1 MGIPTNTTTY
11 GDISPRTAGAAKAR
25 LLSRG
30 QHLMVVE
37 RFGQVDPQQKNKT
50 KTCKWRRYNSFP
62 RATQPLAEGI
72 PPTGNKLTYTDVQAT
87 LEQYGDSYK
96 LTDVIVD
103 THEDKVLQ
111 EMMDLSGE
119 CAAETIETI
128 RINILKAGTNV
139 FYANG
144 AASRA
149 YVTSPPTR
157 GDFRLIYRYFKNH
170 KAREISQIIAPSAKI
185 STEAVMPAYFCMGHT
200 DLDAD
205 IRAIPGFIP
214 AKHYADTTKVLPGEI
229 GSIEQ
234 FRIIL
239 TPMFEPWL
247 AAGSSATGTTYLS
260 SGVAPSTAAAPDVY
274 PLICVARDGYGIVP
288 LQGYNSVTPMVVN
301 PNKPSAGDPLGQI
314 GWVSWKTYQ
323 TAAILNQ
330 AWVAR
335 LECAA
340 TARPE

>member
-25 LLSRG
+25 LLARG

-37 RFGQVDPQQKNKT
+37 RFGYVDPQQKNKT
-50 KTCKWRRYNSFP
+50 KTAKWRRYNSFP
-62 RATQPLAEGI
+62 RAIQPLSEGV
-72 PPTGNKLTYTDVQAT
+72 PPTGTKVTYTDISAT
-87 LEQYGDSYK
+87 LEQYGDAYP
-96 LTDVIVD
+96 LTDVIID
-103 THEDKVLQ
+103 THEDKILQ
-111 EMMDLSGE
+111 DMMDNAGE

-144 AASRA
+144 VASRA
-149 YVTSPPTR
+149 YVTSPPTK

-170 KAREISQIIAPSAKI
+170 KAREISQIIAASAKI
-185 STEAVMPAYFCMGHT
+185 STEPVSPGYFCMGHT

-205 IRAIPGFIP
+205 IRQIPGFIP
-214 AKHYADTTKVLPGEI
+214 AKNYADSTKVLPGEI
-229 GSIEQ
+229 GCIEQ

-239 TPMFEPWL
+239 TAMFEPWS
-247 AAGSSATGTTYLS
+247 AAATSATGTTYLS
-260 SGVAPSTAAAPDVY
+260 GGIEPSTAAAPDVY
-274 PLICVARDGYGIVP
+274 PLIFVARDSYAIVP
-288 LQGYNSVTPMVVN
+288 LQGYNSITPMVVN
-301 PNKPSAGDPLGQI
+301 PKPSAGDPLGQV

>member
-1 MGIPTNTTTY
+1 MGIPANTTTY

-25 LLSRG
+25 LLERG

-62 RATQPLAEGI
+62 RAIQPLAEGV
-72 PPTGNKLTYTDVQAT
+72 PPTGNKLTYVDIQAT
-87 LEQYGDSYK
+87 LEQYGDAYP
-96 LTDVIVD
+96 LTDVIQD
-103 THEDKVLQ
+103 THEDRVLQ
-111 EMMDLSGE
+111 EMIDLSGE

-144 AASRA
+144 ATSRA
-149 YVTSPPTR
+149 TVTSPPTR
-157 GDFRLIYRYFKNH
+157 GDFRLIYRYFKNN
-170 KAREISQIIAPSAKI
+170 KAREISQIIAASAKI
-185 STEAVMPAYFCMGHT
+185 STEPVMPAYFAMGHT

-205 IRAIPGFIP
+205 IRAIPSFIP
-214 AKHYADTTKVLPGEI
+214 AKNYADSTKVLPGEI
-229 GSIEQ
+229 GSVEQ

-239 TPMFEPWL
+239 TAMFEPWSL
-247 AAGSSATGTTYLS
+247 AATSVSSTTYLS
-260 SGVAPSTAAAPDVY
+260 GGVEVSTAGYPDVY
-274 PLICVARDGYGIVP
+274 PLIFVARDGYGIVP

-301 PNKPSAGDPLGQI
+301 PGKPSTGDPLGQI

>member
-1 MGIPTNTTTY
+1 MGIPANTTTY

-25 LLSRG
+25 LLERG

-62 RATQPLAEGI
+62 RAIQPLAEGV
-72 PPTGNKLTYTDVQAT
+72 PPTGNKLTYVDITAT

-96 LTDVIVD
+96 LTDVIAD

-111 EMMDLSGE
+111 EMMDLAGE

-144 AASRA
+144 ASSRA
-149 YVTSPPTR
+149 YVSSPPTR
-157 GDFRLIYRYFKNH
+157 ADFRLIYRYFKNH
-170 KAREISQIIAPSAKI
+170 KAREISQVIAASAKI
-185 STEAVMPAYFCMGHT
+185 STEPVDAAYFVMGHT

-205 IRAIPGFIP
+205 IRAIPGFVPSIN
-214 AKHYADTTKVLPGEI
+214 YADSTKTLPGEI
-229 GSIEQ
+229 GKIDQ

-239 TPMFEPWL
+239 TAMFEPWP
-247 AAGSSATGTTYLS
+247 AAGTSATGTTYLS
-260 SGVAPSTAAAPDVY
+260 GGVAVSSAAAPDVY
-274 PLICVARDGYGIVP
+274 PLIFVARDGYGIVP
-288 LQGYNSVTPMVVN
+288 LQGYNSITPMVTN
-301 PNKPSAGDPLGQI
+301 PGKPSATDPLGQI

-340 TARPE
+340 SARPE

>member
-1 MGIPTNTTTY
+1 MGNTNTTTY

-25 LLSRG
+25 LLERG

-50 KTCKWRRYNSFP
+50 KSCKWRRYNSFP
-62 RATQPLAEGI
+62 RALQPLSEGV
-72 PPTGNKLTYTDVQAT
+72 PPAGTKLTYVDITAT
-87 LEQYGDSYK
+87 LEQYGDAYPI
-96 LTDVIVD
+96 TDVIVD

-111 EMMDLSGE
+111 EMIDLSGE
-119 CAAETIETI
+119 AAAETIETI

-144 AASRA
+144 ATSRDT
-149 YVTSPPTR
+149 VSSPPTR
-157 GDFRLIYRYFKNH
+157 GDFRLIYRYFKNN
-170 KAREISQIIAPSAKI
+170 KAREISQVIAASAKI
-185 STEAVMPAYFCMGHT
+185 STEPVDAAYFVMGST

-205 IRAIPGFIP
+205 IRAIPGFVP
-214 AKHYADTTKVLPGEI
+214 AINYADSTKTLPGEI
-229 GSIEQ
+229 GKIDQ

-239 TPMFEPWL
+239 TAMFEPWSG
-247 AAGSSATGTTYLS
+247 AATSATGTTYLS
-260 SGVAPSTAAAPDVY
+260 GGVEPASALAPDVY
-274 PLICVARDGYGIVP
+274 PLLFVARDSYGIVP
-288 LQGYNSVTPMVVN
+288 LQGYNAVTPMVVN
-301 PNKPSAGDPLGQI
+301 PKPSASQPLGQK

-330 AWVAR
+330 SWLAR

-340 TARPE
+340 TARPTD